1 MRQPH
6 SIAISTSIGDFF
18 STIVEEA
25 LRSRKVK
32 ASSSASQYLV
42 GVLSDYVHPNEESE
56 STFGR
61 PLAFQ
66 LHEALC
72 ATGPNR
78 FHRLR
83 LLGDGIL
90 YGVGFF
96 GSHME
101 LRGVDRKYVV
111 GVGVTAY
118 DSASAMLRGSSTG
131 KAQHDVL
138 LELAANFDRFVEVLA
153 EVADGALAQ
162 GARGE
167 RGLVNLYERWL
178 KTGSSRI
185 AEELG
190 ARGLVPVRG
199 SGGVN

>member
-1 MRQPH
+1 MRQTP
-6 SIAISTSIGDFF
+6 SIAISTSISEFF
-18 STIVEEA
+18 SSIVEEA
-25 LRSRKVK
+25 LRARNVK

-42 GVLSDYVHPNEESE
+42 GVLADYVHPKEEAE
-56 STFGR
+56 PTFGR
-61 PLAFQ
+61 PLLFQ
-66 LHEALC
+66 LYEAL
-72 ATGPNR
+72 ASSGSDR

-83 LLGDGIL
+83 MLGDGVL

-96 GSHME
+96 GSHIE

-111 GVGVTAY
+111 GVGITAY
-118 DSASAMLRGSSTG
+118 DSASAMLRGSTMG

-138 LELAANFDRFVEVLA
+138 QELAEKFDQFVEVLA
-153 EVADGALAQ
+153 EVSDGALAQ
-162 GARGE
+162 GACGE

-190 ARGLVPVRG
+190 ARGLMPLRG
-199 SGGVN
+199 KGGAN